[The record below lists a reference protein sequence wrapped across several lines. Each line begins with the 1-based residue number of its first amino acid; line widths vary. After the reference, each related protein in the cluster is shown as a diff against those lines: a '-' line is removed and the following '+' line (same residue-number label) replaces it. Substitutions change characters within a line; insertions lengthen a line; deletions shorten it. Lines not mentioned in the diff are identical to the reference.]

1 MFCGNCGN
9 SIPAGQHF
17 CLSCGTPVRTA
28 PAPAAAPPPPPAFSA
43 PAAPRAATPYPSAP
57 VYTPPAPA
65 PAYQPPAYSPPAAYA
80 PAASAAPPSLH
91 WGLVLVLS
99 FVTGGLFGMIWFFI
113 QASYV
118 KRIDPTSKARM
129 LLVVSILLSVAYVVV
144 AVAGALVAAAGSE
157 TAGIAALA
165 ALALGMLLLLA
176 GMVCMLVAVF
186 GMRSSLVTYFNS
198 VEPIN
203 LRLSGVMTFFFNML
217 YFQYHLSRI
226 ADWKRTGVLT

>member
-28 PAPAAAPPPPPAFSA
+28 PAPAAAPPPPA
-43 PAAPRAATPYPSAP
+43 PI
-57 VYTPPAPA
+57 YTPPAAA
-65 PAYQPPAYSPPAAYA
+65 PAAYRQAPAYSPPAGYA
-80 PAASAAPPSLH
+80 PPASAAPPSLH
-91 WGLVLVLS
+91 WFLVLVLS
-99 FVTGGLFGMIWFFI
+99 FFTGGLFGMIWFFI

-129 LLVVSILLSVAYVVV
+129 LLVVGILLSVAQGVIVV
-144 AVAGALVAAAGSE
+144 AGTILATTGSE
-157 TAGIAALA
+157 IAVYAS
-165 ALALGMLLLLA
+165 LGLSMLLLLA
-176 GMVCMLVAVF
+176 SVICILVAVF
-186 GMRSSLVTYFNS
+186 GMRSSLVAYFNS

-203 LRLSGVMTFFFNML
+203 LRLSGAMTFFFNML

-226 ADWKRTGVLT
+226 ADWKRTGVLA